1 MTLHEYQFC
10 SSVQNID
17 HQQQCSLS
25 ANHSGQTKDKVKNEL
40 CPWYIKEI
48 FHNNNINRYSFR
60 NSDFIILRF
69 NNVTYGKHRLRYL
82 GPFLWSKLDKNVRNL
97 ETLNTFKTQIRKLD
111 LVGMMEDNC
120 KERELW
126 DLAFHSWIE
135 NSGLGWDQSL
145 TFRRSDMLLP
155 LPLAFREARIYG
167 ILISQDIF

>member
-40 CPWYIKEI
+40 CPYIIKEI
-48 FHNNNINRYSFR
+48 FQNNDINRYSFR
-60 NSDFIILRF
+60 NSDFAIPRF
-69 NNVTYGKHRLRYL
+69 NTVTYEKHSLRYL

-135 NSGLGWDQSL
+135 NSGLGGDQSL
-145 TFRRSDMLLP
+145 TFG
-155 LPLAFREARIYG
+155 F
-167 ILISQDIF
+167 